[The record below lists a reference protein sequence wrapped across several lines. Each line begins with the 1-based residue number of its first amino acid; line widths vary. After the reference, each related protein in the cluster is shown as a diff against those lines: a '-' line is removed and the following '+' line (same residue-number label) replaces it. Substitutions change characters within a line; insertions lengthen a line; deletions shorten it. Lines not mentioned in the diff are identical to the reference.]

1 MSSSQQ
7 MQQQSR
13 FPTLPEGEVVAS
25 YSSYER
31 AQESVDRLA
40 RNEGFSVKS
49 ISIVGSDLKSVERV
63 TGRMNTGK
71 AALNGALSGLFLG
84 MFFGATMMLF
94 MPDVL
99 LVTLLGVLLLATVF
113 GAVWGM
119 IVYAISP
126 NKREFAS
133 MMQLTA
139 TKYDVIVPHGLAAE
153 ARQILGTAAAQPASA
168 PAGVYA
174 DPAGQQPGGYGVPPV
189 GFGAPQSQHGQPQ
202 YGQSQSGQQGYG
214 QSGYGQQAYGQQGQ
228 PVAGQPDA
236 ASAQPEA
243 AATPPRTYGEMLDER
258 RRQER
263 EASER
268 ANQADAAGSDQQVGG
283 DSQTGEDAAAERGA
297 HDSENS

>member
-1 MSSSQQ
+1 

-168 PAGVYA
+168 PGVYG

-189 GFGAPQSQHGQPQ
+189 GFGAPQSQHGQPG
-202 YGQSQSGQQGYG
+202 YGQQGYG
-214 QSGYGQQAYGQQGQ
+214 PQGYGQLQYGQQGQ

-236 ASAQPEA
+236 ASAQPES

-268 ANQADAAGSDQQVGG
+268 ANQADTAGSDQQVGG

>member
-1 MSSSQQ
+1 MHKP
-7 MQQQSR
+7 SR

-25 YSSYER
+25 YASYER

-94 MPDVL
+94 MPDVF

-153 ARQILGTAAAQPASA
+153 ARRILGTAAAQPAAA
-168 PAGVYA
+168 PGVYG
-174 DPAGQQPGGYGVPPV
+174 DPAGQQPGGYGVPPA
-189 GFGAPQSQHGQPQ
+189 GFGASQSQYGQQSYGQPQHGQQRQPGYSQPQ
-202 YGQSQSGQQGYG
+202 H
-214 QSGYGQQAYGQQGQ
+214 GQQAYGQQGQ
-228 PVAGQPDA
+228 PVAGQLDV
-236 ASAQPEA
+236 ASAEPET

-268 ANQADAAGSDQQVGG
+268 ANQADAASSDQQVGS
-283 DSQTGEDAAAERGA
+283 DSQPGEDAAAERAASDG
-297 HDSENS
+297 ENS

>member
-1 MSSSQQ
+1 

-13 FPTLPEGEVVAS
+13 FPTLPEGDVVAS

-168 PAGVYA
+168 PGVYG

-189 GFGAPQSQHGQPQ
+189 GFGAPQSQHGQPG
-202 YGQSQSGQQGYG
+202 YGQQGYG
-214 QSGYGQQAYGQQGQ
+214 PQGYGQLQYGQQGQ

-236 ASAQPEA
+236 ASAQPES

-268 ANQADAAGSDQQVGG
+268 ANQADAAGSDQQAGSY
-283 DSQTGEDAAAERGA
+283 SQTGEDAAAERGA

>member
-94 MPDVL
+94 MPDVY

-153 ARQILGTAAAQPASA
+153 ARQILGTAAAQPVSA
-168 PAGVYA
+168 PGVYG

-189 GFGAPQSQHGQPQ
+189 GFGAPQSQHGQP
-202 YGQSQSGQQGYG
+202 G
-214 QSGYGQQAYGQQGQ
+214 YGQQGQ
-228 PVAGQPDA
+228 TVAGQLDV
-236 ASAQPEA
+236 ASAEPETA
-243 AATPPRTYGEMLDER
+243 TTPPRTYGEMLDER

-268 ANQADAAGSDQQVGG
+268 AGQADAAAG
-283 DSQTGEDAAAERGA
+283 RGA
-297 HDSENS
+297 SDGANS

>member
-1 MSSSQQ
+1 

-94 MPDVL
+94 MPDVY

-168 PAGVYA
+168 PGVYG

-189 GFGAPQSQHGQPQ
+189 GFGAPQSQHGQPGYGQ
-202 YGQSQSGQQGYG
+202 QGYGQSQYGQQGYG
-214 QSGYGQQAYGQQGQ
+214 QSGYGQQGYGQQGQ

-236 ASAQPEA
+236 ASAQPES

-297 HDSENS
+297 SDSENS

>member
-1 MSSSQQ
+1 

-168 PAGVYA
+168 PGVYG
-174 DPAGQQPGGYGVPPV
+174 DPAGQQPDGYGVPPV
-189 GFGAPQSQHGQPQ
+189 GFGAPQSQHGQPG
-202 YGQSQSGQQGYG
+202 YGQQGYG

-268 ANQADAAGSDQQVGG
+268 ANQADTAGSDQQVGG

>member
-1 MSSSQQ
+1 

-168 PAGVYA
+168 PGVYG

-189 GFGAPQSQHGQPQ
+189 EFGAPQSQHGQPG
-202 YGQSQSGQQGYG
+202 YGQQGYG
-214 QSGYGQQAYGQQGQ
+214 PQGYGQLQYGQQGQ

-236 ASAQPEA
+236 ASAQPES

-268 ANQADAAGSDQQVGG
+268 ANQADTAGSDQQVGG

>member
-1 MSSSQQ
+1 
-7 MQQQSR
+7 MQKPSR

-25 YSSYER
+25 YASYER
-31 AQESVDRLA
+31 AQEGVDRLA

-49 ISIVGSDLKSVERV
+49 ISIVGSDLKSIERV

-94 MPDVL
+94 MPDVF

-139 TKYDVIVPHGLAAE
+139 SHYDVIVPHGLAAE
-153 ARQILGTAAAQPASA
+153 ARRILGTAAAQPAAA
-168 PAGVYA
+168 PGVYG
-174 DPAGQQPGGYGVPPV
+174 DPAGQQPGGYGVPPA
-189 GFGAPQSQHGQPQ
+189 GFGASQSQYGQQSYGQSQHGHQGQPQ
-202 YGQSQSGQQGYG
+202 YGQQG
-214 QSGYGQQAYGQQGQ
+214 YGQQGQ
-228 PVAGQPDA
+228 SVAGQPDVA
-236 ASAQPEA
+236 GAEPET

-258 RRQER
+258 RRRER

-268 ANQADAAGSDQQVGG
+268 AGQADAAGSDQQAGG
-283 DSQTGEDAAAERGA
+283 DQQTGSDSQLGEDAAAERAASDG
-297 HDSENS
+297 ENS

>member
-1 MSSSQQ
+1 

-94 MPDVL
+94 MPDVY

-119 IVYAISP
+119 IV
-126 NKREFAS
+126 
-133 MMQLTA
+133 
-139 TKYDVIVPHGLAAE
+139 
-153 ARQILGTAAAQPASA
+153 
-168 PAGVYA
+168 
-174 DPAGQQPGGYGVPPV
+174 
-189 GFGAPQSQHGQPQ
+189 
-202 YGQSQSGQQGYG
+202 
-214 QSGYGQQAYGQQGQ
+214 
-228 PVAGQPDA
+228 
-236 ASAQPEA
+236 
-243 AATPPRTYGEMLDER
+243 
-258 RRQER
+258 
-263 EASER
+263 
-268 ANQADAAGSDQQVGG
+268 
-283 DSQTGEDAAAERGA
+283 
-297 HDSENS
+297 

>member
-1 MSSSQQ
+1 

-168 PAGVYA
+168 PGVYG

-189 GFGAPQSQHGQPQ
+189 GFGAPQSQHGQPG
-202 YGQSQSGQQGYG
+202 YGQQGYG
-214 QSGYGQQAYGQQGQ
+214 PQGYGQLQYGQQGQ

-236 ASAQPEA
+236 ASAQPES

-268 ANQADAAGSDQQVGG
+268 AGQADAAGSDQQTGS

>member
-1 MSSSQQ
+1 

-168 PAGVYA
+168 PGVYG

-189 GFGAPQSQHGQPQ
+189 GFGAPQSQHGQPG
-202 YGQSQSGQQGYG
+202 YGQQGYG

-236 ASAQPEA
+236 ASAEPET

-268 ANQADAAGSDQQVGG
+268 ANQADTAGSDQQVGG